1 MSKKDKSKVEAGV
14 ESQVVGSEVIKG
26 EVIEAAQTEAAQTE
40 AEKLEAFKAKKRAA
54 AQRWK
59 ENRAKEKTDRI
70 EKAKKFIEYLKANA
84 FYDKLNDEQKAFI
97 NGLANPVNSSNG
109 GNSSL
114 FKTLFG
120 DNPQIGASF
129 TLNEAF
135 QKTLKGKS
143 NLDFYVKRWAEKGT
157 IVTFKQDSENILNSV
172 YTLEAMG
179 SAAPADA
186 E

>member
-1 MSKKDKSKVEAGV
+1 MSKKDKSQVDVVMEPQVEDPEVNGV
-14 ESQVVGSEVIKG
+14 
-26 EVIEAAQTEAAQTE
+26 AQTE

-59 ENRAKEKTDRI
+59 ENRTKEKTDRI
-70 EKAKKFIEYLKANA
+70 EKAKKFIEDLKANGL
-84 FYDKLNDEQKAFI
+84 YDKLNDEQKAFI
-97 NGLANPVNSSNG
+97 NSIANPVTSSNG

-120 DNPQIGASF
+120 NNPQIGASF

-157 IVTFKQDSENILNSV
+157 IVTFKQDAENILNSV
-172 YTLEAMG
+172 YTLEAIG
-179 SAAPADA
+179 SAVPADA

>member
-1 MSKKDKSKVEAGV
+1 MSKKDKSKVEDV
-14 ESQVVGSEVIKG
+14 IDSQVVGSEVIEG
-26 EVIEAAQTEAAQTE
+26 AQTE

-70 EKAKKFIEYLKANA
+70 EKAKKFIEDLKANGL
-84 FYDKLNDEQKAFI
+84 YDQLNDEQKAFI

-157 IVTFKQDSENILNSV
+157 IVTFKQDAENILNSV

>member
-14 ESQVVGSEVIKG
+14 ESQVVGSEVIEG
-26 EVIEAAQTEAAQTE
+26 AQTE

-59 ENRAKEKTDRI
+59 ENRVKEKTDRI
-70 EKAKKFIEYLKANA
+70 EKAKKFIEDLKANGL
-84 FYDKLNDEQKAFI
+84 YDQLNDEQKAFI

-109 GNSSL
+109 SNSSL

-157 IVTFKQDSENILNSV
+157 IVTFKQDAENILNSV
-172 YTLEAMG
+172 YTLEAIG
-179 SAAPADA
+179 SAAPVDA

>member
-1 MSKKDKSKVEAGV
+1 MSKKDKSQVDVVMEPQVEDPEVNGV
-14 ESQVVGSEVIKG
+14 
-26 EVIEAAQTEAAQTE
+26 AQTE

-70 EKAKKFIEYLKANA
+70 EKAKKFIEDLKANGL
-84 FYDKLNDEQKAFI
+84 YDKLNDEQKAFI
-97 NGLANPVNSSNG
+97 NSIANPVTFSNG

-120 DNPQIGASF
+120 DNPQVGASF

-157 IVTFKQDSENILNSV
+157 VVTFKQDAENILNSV
-172 YTLEAMG
+172 YTLEAIG

>member
-1 MSKKDKSKVEAGV
+1 MSKKDKSKVEAVV
-14 ESQVVGSEVIKG
+14 ESQVVGSEVIEG
-26 EVIEAAQTEAAQTE
+26 AQTE
-40 AEKLEAFKAKKRAA
+40 AEKLEAFKVKKRAA

-70 EKAKKFIEYLKANA
+70 EKAKKFIEDLKANGL
-84 FYDKLNDEQKAFI
+84 YDKLNDEQKAFI

-143 NLDFYVKRWAEKGT
+143 NLDFYIKRWAEKGT
-157 IVTFKQDSENILNSV
+157 IVTFKQDAENILNSV
-172 YTLEAMG
+172 YTLEAIG

-186 E
+186 

>member
-1 MSKKDKSKVEAGV
+1 MSKKDKSKVEDV
-14 ESQVVGSEVIKG
+14 IDSQIVGSEVIEG
-26 EVIEAAQTEAAQTE
+26 AQTE

-70 EKAKKFIEYLKANA
+70 EKAKKFIEDLKANGL
-84 FYDKLNDEQKAFI
+84 YDKLNDEQKAFI
-97 NGLANPVNSSNG
+97 NGIANPVNSSNG

-157 IVTFKQDSENILNSV
+157 IVTFKQDAENILNSV

>member
-1 MSKKDKSKVEAGV
+1 MSKKDKSQVDVVMEPQVED
-14 ESQVVGSEVIKG
+14 SEVNG
-26 EVIEAAQTEAAQTE
+26 VAQTE

-70 EKAKKFIEYLKANA
+70 EKAKKFIADLKANGL
-84 FYDKLNDEQKAFI
+84 YDKLNDEQKAFI
-97 NGLANPVNSSNG
+97 NSIANPATSSNG

-120 DNPQIGASF
+120 DNPKVGASF

-157 IVTFKQDSENILNSV
+157 IVTFKQDAENILNSV
-172 YTLEAMG
+172 YTLEAIG
-179 SAAPADA
+179 SAVPADA